1 MAVLAGRSA
10 DIYIVSGTGTTM
22 TGEAVTSL
30 GSGVYQITN
39 TAKRAIDPNS
49 TLTVLDGV
57 STVPPANYQVGWAS
71 GKITLTNGY
80 TLGGTMTVTGK
91 YLTLSAAA
99 QGTEWSVTPDVTLQ
113 ETQTFGDSWKEH
125 TAVMRSAQITFGQFY
140 NDEYFHTNRD
150 NYFILYLYANV
161 SANTRWMVAARM
173 TSAGI
178 ATGENDVIR
187 QNVSFQSHG
196 MLDYAGS

>member
-1 MAVLAGRSA
+1 MAVLTGYNA

-91 YLTLSAAA
+91 YLTLAQAA
-99 QGTEWSVTPDVTLQ
+99 QGIDWTVTPEVTLQ

-125 TAVMRSAQITFGQFY
+125 TAVLKGAQVTFGQFY
-140 NDEYFHTNRD
+140 NDEYFYTNRD
-150 NYFILYLYANV
+150 NVFILYLYANLSGAV
-161 SANTRWMVAARM
+161 RWMVAARM
-173 TSAGI
+173 TDAGI
-178 ATGENDVIR
+178 AVAGNDVIR